1 MASLRFL
8 GRNETLDFPYERTVT
23 MGNPKKSHPGPGET
37 EQSNGLPL
45 AGVGRGAQGLT
56 GFGSWGTGRQA
67 KGSGTYGL

>member
-1 MASLRFL
+1 MQGF
-8 GRNETLDFPYERTVT
+8 ERIVT
-23 MGNPKKSHPGPGET
+23 MRNLKKPHHGPGEK

-67 KGSGTYGL
+67 KGSGTYGM

>member
-1 MASLRFL
+1 MISLMSKALQWISQRSPRDL
-8 GRNETLDFPYERTVT
+8 SDS
-23 MGNPKKSHPGPGET
+23 K
-37 EQSNGLPL
+37 QSNGLPL